1 MLKDLLYNYMSYK
14 VTQINDLEQSDELI
28 TTFLL
33 VDDAG
38 IMPDIRIDKVFKVT
52 ENIEK
57 RINNQ
62 KIIDCMFYE
71 NEYLNSIE

>member
-1 MLKDLLYNYMSYK
+1 MSYK
-14 VTQINDLEQSDELI
+14 ITQINDLEQGDELF

-38 IMPDIRIDKVFKVT
+38 IMPDIRLEKYFKVT
-52 ENIEK
+52 DNLAK
-57 RINNQ
+57 RISNQ
-62 KIIDCMFYE
+62 KKIEALFYE